1 MRIKA
6 MTIFLTLTLVLA
18 LTIPLSQG
26 NSSGRH
32 NSGSSGCGCHGGS
45 SGSISATENFPTEYD
60 PSSSGYSITVGF
72 SGGTGGSGAGFSL
85 QVNKGTLSGPGSNCR

>member
-6 MTIFLTLTLVLA
+6 LTIFLTLTLVLA

-60 PSSSGYSITVGF
+60 PPIQDTVLLLDF
-72 SGGTGGSGAGFSL
+72 LVVLEAQAPVFHYKSTKELSL
-85 QVNKGTLSGPGSNCR
+85 VQDQTCR